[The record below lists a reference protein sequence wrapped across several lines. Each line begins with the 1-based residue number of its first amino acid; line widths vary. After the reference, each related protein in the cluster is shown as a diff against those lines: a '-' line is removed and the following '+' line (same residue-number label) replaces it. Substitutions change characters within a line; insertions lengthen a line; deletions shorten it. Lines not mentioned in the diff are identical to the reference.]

1 MKPIIL
7 EFKNGIK
14 NAISNTP
21 VETHLARGLFVLAG
35 LLIAGATFA
44 QTKEQSTVRI
54 KKTETINGVKK
65 VTDTTY
71 TTGDVSSIVMT
82 DGVININGL
91 SDEMTEGGFKTIILH
106 DKTGTEIALD
116 EDLGKHIDEEVKK
129 ALKEAGVDVTG
140 KDLDQLGEQ
149 IDMEVKKALKE
160 AGIEDASILRQ
171 AQQPGSATAT
181 KGEKILII
189 NGTGS
194 STSSATGGKAE
205 GKNIVI
211 TKTMIRHVDIKD
223 ADEKELKR
231 LGQSNGDK
239 ENKLKLSNM
248 NFYPNPNTGKFN
260 LSFNLPEKGDAE
272 VTILNTEGKIV
283 YSEKLPAFSG
293 SYDKEIDISKQAK
306 GIYFV
311 KVEQGKNAQVKKIVL
326 D

>member
-1 MKPIIL
+1 MKPIIFQ
-7 EFKNGIK
+7 FKNGIK
-14 NAISNTP
+14 NAMSKTP
-21 VETHLARGLFVLAG
+21 VETQLARGLFVLAC
-35 LLIAGATFA
+35 LLIGAATFA
-44 QTKEQSTVRI
+44 QTKEQSTVHI

-106 DKTGTEIALD
+106 DKSGTEIALD

-129 ALKEAGVDVTG
+129 ALKEAGVDMAG
-140 KDLDQLGEQ
+140 KDLDHLGEQ

-160 AGIEDASILRQ
+160 AGIEDASTS
-171 AQQPGSATAT
+171 SATAM

-189 NGTGS
+189 NGTGA
-194 STSSATGGKAE
+194 STSSATGGKTE
-205 GKNIVI
+205 GKNIVV
-211 TKTMIRHVDIKD
+211 TKTMVKRVDIKD

-231 LGQSNGDK
+231 LGQSSSDK
-239 ENKLKLSNM
+239 EQKLKLSNM

-260 LSFNLPEKGDAE
+260 LSFSLPEKGDAE

-311 KVEQGKNAQVKKIVL
+311 KVEQGKNSQVKKIVL
-326 D
+326 E